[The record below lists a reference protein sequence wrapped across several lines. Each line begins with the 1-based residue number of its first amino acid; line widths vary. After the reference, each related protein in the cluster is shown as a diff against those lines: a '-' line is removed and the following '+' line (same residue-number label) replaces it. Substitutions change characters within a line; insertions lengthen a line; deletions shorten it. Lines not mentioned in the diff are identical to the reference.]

1 VKSINKIYII
11 IIMDGLDLDIS
22 NYNIHDLE
30 RFFQLKPKS
39 KYTAADIEE
48 KEYQIREQLLNSGHI
63 NKRFKRD
70 LLAFLETAKDW
81 LIYVKCK
88 PFDRQPTTIPKNH
101 QLDTLNTPLSKVPPS
116 RTEELIT
123 RPETQYVNSL
133 PGEFFPGVINPLNS
147 RVITKCVNIDTRF
160 RDNYNNTV
168 SSDFVL
174 QLPEKFSKVVSMQ
187 LASFELPISF
197 YGISSGYNNNFL
209 YLEVKYLG
217 FTSRQSTTTIYD
229 ASKTIIVPD
238 GNYAAIDL
246 ISKINFLLSPRNTDN
261 TLIYPDDIFSYISLT
276 LDITINGSG
285 SGKVTIAPNPDTK
298 PVSYSDN
305 IKVINMD
312 FTKNANGIVDYVNIS
327 SKLGWNLGFQKR
339 QYLGGT
345 TYTGETIIEPSN
357 IRYIYLMI
365 DDFNNNVNSHFVNP
379 FNKSLMTSNIL
390 ARIAMKSA
398 SFSIL
403 MENDFNMISE
413 PRKYF
418 GPVDIQK
425 MKIQLVDEYG
435 KILQMNNSDFSFCI
449 NLKMLYDL

>member
-1 VKSINKIYII
+1 LNIRKIQHNV
-11 IIMDGLDLDIS
+11 L
-22 NYNIHDLE
+22 NAKQH
-30 RFFQLKPKS
+30 
-39 KYTAADIEE
+39 A
-48 KEYQIREQLLNSGHI
+48 RE
-63 NKRFKRD
+63 
-70 LLAFLETAKDW
+70 AE
-81 LIYVKCK
+81 
-88 PFDRQPTTIPKNH
+88 
-101 QLDTLNTPLSKVPPS
+101 
-116 RTEELIT
+116 
-123 RPETQYVNSL
+123 
-133 PGEFFPGVINPLNS
+133 
-147 RVITKCVNIDTRF
+147 
-160 RDNYNNTV
+160 
-168 SSDFVL
+168 
-174 QLPEKFSKVVSMQ
+174 
-187 LASFELPISF
+187 
-197 YGISSGYNNNFL
+197 
-209 YLEVKYLG
+209 
-217 FTSRQSTTTIYD
+217 
-229 ASKTIIVPD
+229 IVAEA
-238 GNYAAIDL
+238 GQ
-246 ISKINFLLSPRNTDN
+246 
-261 TLIYPDDIFSYISLT
+261 
-276 LDITINGSG
+276 

-298 PVSYSDN
+298 PTSYSTN

-312 FTKNANGIVDYVNIS
+312 FTKDANGIVDYVNIS

-339 QYLGGT
+339 QYLNGT
-345 TYTGETIIEPSN
+345 TYTVETIIEPSN

>member
-1 VKSINKIYII
+1 
-11 IIMDGLDLDIS
+11 
-22 NYNIHDLE
+22 
-30 RFFQLKPKS
+30 
-39 KYTAADIEE
+39 
-48 KEYQIREQLLNSGHI
+48 
-63 NKRFKRD
+63 
-70 LLAFLETAKDW
+70 
-81 LIYVKCK
+81 
-88 PFDRQPTTIPKNH
+88 
-101 QLDTLNTPLSKVPPS
+101 
-116 RTEELIT
+116 
-123 RPETQYVNSL
+123 
-133 PGEFFPGVINPLNS
+133 
-147 RVITKCVNIDTRF
+147 
-160 RDNYNNTV
+160 
-168 SSDFVL
+168 
-174 QLPEKFSKVVSMQ
+174 VVSMQ

-197 YGISSGYNNNFL
+197 YGISSGYNNNYL

-217 FTSRQSTTTIYD
+217 FTSRQSPTTMYD

-246 ISKINFLLSPRNTDN
+246 INKINSILSPVNTDN
-261 TLIYPDDIFSYISLT
+261 TLIYPDDVFSYISLS

-285 SGKVTIAPNPDTK
+285 SGKVTIAPNPNTK
-298 PVSYSDN
+298 PTSYSAN

-327 SKLGWNLGFQKR
+327 SKIGWNLGFQKR
-339 QYLGGT
+339 QYLNGT